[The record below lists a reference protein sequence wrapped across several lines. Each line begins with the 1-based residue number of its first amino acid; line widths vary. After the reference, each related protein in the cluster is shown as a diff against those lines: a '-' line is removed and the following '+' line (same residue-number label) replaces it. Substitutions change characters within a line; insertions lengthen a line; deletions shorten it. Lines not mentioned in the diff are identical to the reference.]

1 MKEIKNIL
9 YKNSDRFLEE
19 VTTIRRHLHRNPE
32 RSFEEKN
39 TSQYI
44 RDLLDKWNIS
54 YAYPFVENG
63 LLASIEGAKS
73 GNHVIALRTDMDAL
87 PITEQTN
94 LEFAS
99 ENEGVMHACGHDIHM
114 ACMLGAIRILNEM
127 KEHIHG
133 KVLFIFQP
141 GEEQLP
147 GGAKLMLEEGLF
159 DNITP
164 DMIIAQHV
172 LPEMEAGTVGFRSGA
187 YMASSDEVYITV
199 KGKGGH
205 AALPENINDPIL
217 MASHI
222 LITLQQ
228 EINRKSPKSVPTVLS
243 FGKVTANGAM
253 NVIPDEVRLEGTF
266 RTMDEEW
273 RKKAHGLIG
282 QITAGTANAMGGT
295 ADLEIR
301 PGYPALKN
309 DPDLTRKAMELAV
322 ELHGMQKVTDMDIRM
337 TAEDFAWY
345 AQKYPSMLYRLG
357 VKSPESD
364 EVHPLHS
371 GKFVADERALKTGMT
386 TLAWLAIQLL
396 QSKKGPF

>member
-1 MKEIKNIL
+1 
-9 YKNSDRFLEE
+9 
-19 VTTIRRHLHRNPE
+19 
-32 RSFEEKN
+32 
-39 TSQYI
+39 
-44 RDLLDKWNIS
+44 
-54 YAYPFVENG
+54 
-63 LLASIEGAKS
+63 
-73 GNHVIALRTDMDAL
+73 
-87 PITEQTN
+87 
-94 LEFAS
+94 
-99 ENEGVMHACGHDIHM
+99 MHAYGHDIHM

-127 KEHIHG
+127 KEHIQG

-159 DNITP
+159 KKITP

-187 YMASSDEVYITV
+187 YMASSDEVYVTV

-205 AALPENINDPIL
+205 AALPEHINDPIL

-266 RTMDEEW
+266 RTMDETW

-282 QITAGTANAMGGT
+282 QITAGIANAMGGT
-295 ADLEIR
+295 VDLEIR
-301 PGYPALKN
+301 PGYPALRN
-309 DPDLTRKAMELAV
+309 DPDLTTKARDLAV
-322 ELHGMQKVTDMDIRM
+322 ELHGKEKVTDMDIRM

-345 AQKYPSMLYRLG
+345 SLRYPSMMYRLG
-357 VKSPESD
+357 VKSPDSD
-364 EVHPLHS
+364 EVAPLHS
-371 GKFVADERALKTGMT
+371 GKFVADERALRTGMS

-396 QSKKGPF
+396 KTSKRPS